1 MSTVHTSSPAQGRRQ
16 RQQQLRA
23 GGQNAPSVMAQ
34 APPGVAGD
42 WRRQGNGAGAFP
54 GRRSVADQAIA
65 YARAARTHFV
75 RELAEFIRFPSVSA
89 QPRHAADLHRC
100 AIWLGDHLRTIGL
113 EHVRIVR
120 TARHP
125 IVTADWLY
133 APHDFTLL
141 IYGHYDVQPPD
152 PLADWHSP
160 PFEPRVSGPDLY
172 GRGASDD
179 KGQMFVHV
187 KALESWMRTTGS
199 LPINVHCVFEGE
211 EEIGSASLQDF
222 LTEHFTGGEAD
233 AAVVS
238 DMWMPAPGHPAIT
251 ESLRGALSVELEVKG
266 PKHDLHSGN
275 FGGAIHNPLQAL
287 CEVIAKLHEPQGTVA
302 IPRFYERVR
311 APTHEQRTEMA
322 RCGPPDDQIL
332 RAAGAAR
339 GWGAPGF
346 SLYERIVIRPA
357 LSINGLV
364 GGYTGPGAKAV
375 IPARACAKIGFRLV
389 PEQDPA
395 EIDRLF
401 RRFVKQITPPTVDL
415 SIRTLFRAHPFVL
428 RRDHPVVRAA
438 RAALRK
444 GFGRSP
450 AFVRVG
456 GTIPVAHLLQEEL
469 GIPTVLIGLAL
480 PDDRMH
486 GPNEKFHLPN
496 FFQGI
501 ETSIHL
507 LAELAMIPSKRDL
520 ARY

>member
-1 MSTVHTSSPAQGRRQ
+1 MSSVQTSPPVHGRRQ
-16 RQQQLRA
+16 RQQLHSLWQLVPSVIAAESGIADHRQRRGGGAETFLDRLRA
-23 GGQNAPSVMAQ
+23 T
-34 APPGVAGD
+34 D
-42 WRRQGNGAGAFP
+42 E
-54 GRRSVADQAIA
+54 AIA
-65 YARAARTHFV
+65 YARAARTRFV

-89 QPRHAADLHRC
+89 QPRHAADLDRC
-100 AIWLGDHLRTIGL
+100 ASWLADHLRTIGL
-113 EHVRIVR
+113 EHVRVVR

-125 IVTADWLY
+125 IVTADWLH
-133 APHDFTLL
+133 APHDFALL

-160 PFEPRVSGPDLY
+160 PFEPRVSGADLY

-179 KGQMFVHV
+179 KGQMFVHL

-199 LPINVHCVFEGE
+199 LPINVRCVFEGE
-211 EEIGSASLQDF
+211 EEIGSANLQDF
-222 LTEHFTGGEAD
+222 LTEHFTAGEAD
-233 AAVVS
+233 AAIVS

-251 ESLRGALSVELEVKG
+251 ESLRGALSLELEVKG
-266 PKHDLHSGN
+266 QKHDLHSGN

-311 APTHEQRTEMA
+311 EPTHAQRTEMA
-322 RCGPPDDQIL
+322 RQGPPDDQIL

-346 SLYERIVIRPA
+346 SLYERIAIRPS

-375 IPARACAKIGFRLV
+375 IPARACAKVSFRLV

-438 RAALRK
+438 CDALRK

-450 AFVRVG
+450 SFVRVG

-501 ETSIHL
+501 EASIHL
-507 LAELAMIPSKRDL
+507 LSELETIPSEPDL
-520 ARY
+520 PRC